1 MRKSFEDWF
10 SKIGSSQQNQRAS
23 GAIKA
28 PTRENLISWIPQ
40 ALVHIYKSLIIKF
53 FKVCGLS
60 LALDGSEDHLL
71 STKLTDLEEIRK
83 YTLELEQMYLEFE
96 NHDQPYEDLPI
107 LIQDLRD
114 NEALVYDVNAQF
126 LFGL

>member
-1 MRKSFEDWF
+1 M
-10 SKIGSSQQNQRAS
+10 
-23 GAIKA
+23 
-28 PTRENLISWIPQ
+28 
-40 ALVHIYKSLIIKF
+40 
-53 FKVCGLS
+53 
-60 LALDGSEDHLL
+60 ALDGSEDHLL

-96 NHDQPYEDLPI
+96 NHDQPYGDLPI